1 MILWF
6 CSWQAGTAGLIF
18 LCLGKDIQ
26 ETGMLAKL
34 PITPTIPI
42 LRRAAFQKIFF
53 PEYIPFT
60 DFLEDNL
67 VRDAFKILSARLLPE
82 EVYVQCITVCLPVY
96 LSECMP
102 SRENLTTFGLGMNQ
116 LLAPSVHLTATGLR
130 DQPHNGP
137 LTCHSVLILWLWV
150 CSWKSTHLPRIMEM

>member
-18 LCLGKDIQ
+18 FCLGKDIQ

-42 LRRAAFQKIFF
+42 WGEQLFKK
-53 PEYIPFT
+53 YS
-60 DFLEDNL
+60 FLNIYLLQTFCKDNL
-67 VRDAFKILSARLLPE
+67 VRDAFKILSARLLAR
-82 EVYVQCITVCLPVY
+82 EVYVWCITVCLLVY

-102 SRENLTTFGLGMNQ
+102 QREFNTFGLGMNQ

-137 LTCHSVLILWLWV
+137 LTCHSVLIL
-150 CSWKSTHLPRIMEM
+150 